1 MSRLYFSYAF
11 SPVEPSPWALVSILN
26 KAGVSAEDFRIGH
39 FTNKMLVA
47 GLIRS
52 WVENTYK
59 RQPLKLMV
67 ERARLRRAMVEYGR
81 RRVPA
86 IQLLLKAVNVPNGAL
101 VTMCQDAAKFAELYT
116 DKDGKAASCKKW
128 GFSYDE
134 SAQYEDELSRLKQV
148 KCPACGV
155 GSIFNDDLE
164 DEPLKNVSG
173 FDHIT
178 GPYCR
183 CEQCDTVVRPTIE
196 DADELPYG
204 WRDDS
209 SDEWADYKECLGQ
222 IVTELGE
229 HLNKEAGLREPDFL
243 FITYNNSD
251 WRGRTGYKTIAFDG
265 EELAEALTVSGGFS
279 VTDGW
284 LHLMPGGYGYIDC
297 GMSHHDAS
305 GSVRV
310 EPIWISDLCSYR
322 PEPEEHQLLDFA
334 AMTGTAV
341 LAAQAADILLCG
353 YASEFRYSEE
363 DKFKSISV
371 QDLQEGVEELQ
382 VNFSR
387 SFQMDHGY
395 GLAVYML
402 LDEVIKLTKQGI
414 VPTTEF
420 CLKLKSV
427 LVHLAEEV

>member
-1 MSRLYFSYAF
+1 MSRLHFNHAF
-11 SPVEPSPWALVSILN
+11 GQDTSPWALTYILN
-26 KAGVSAEDFRIGH
+26 KAGVSADDFRVGH

-47 GLIRS
+47 GLIRA

-59 RQPLKLMV
+59 NQPLKLMV
-67 ERARLRRAMVEYGR
+67 ERARLRKAMVEYGR

-101 VTMCQDAAKFAELYT
+101 IKMCQDAAKFAELYT
-116 DKDGKAASCKKW
+116 DKDGKVESCKKW

-134 SAQYEDELSRLKQV
+134 YEQYKTELADMKQIQ
-148 KCPACGV
+148 CPECKAFEV
-155 GSIFNDDLE
+155 FNDDTTDDPLE
-164 DEPLKNVSG
+164 EASA
-173 FDHIT
+173 FTHIS

-183 CEQCDTVVRPTIE
+183 CEDCDKVVRPVISK
-196 DADELPYG
+196 ADSLPEGWGDYG
-204 WRDDS
+204 Q
-209 SDEWADYKECLGQ
+209 DEWADYKECLSQ

-229 HLNKEAGLREPDFL
+229 HLNKEAGLRKPDFL

-251 WRGRTGYKTIAFDG
+251 WRGRTGYKTVAFDG
-265 EELAEALTVSGGFS
+265 EELADALTVSGGFS
-279 VTDGW
+279 ITDGW

-305 GSVRV
+305 GSVRI

-322 PEPEEHQLLDFA
+322 PEPDEHQLLDFG
-334 AMTGTAV
+334 AMTGTAA

-353 YASEFRYSEE
+353 KASEFRYSEA
-363 DKFKSISV
+363 DTFKPISV

-387 SFQMDHGY
+387 TFQMDHGY

-414 VPTTEF
+414 VPDTEF